1 MTDIENPVN
10 DRNQPFSIRIAIP
23 NKGRISIPIRDLIDK
38 SGLGIIDNGD
48 RTLIARTRD
57 PHVEILYA
65 RPIDIPE
72 YVASGVADLGITG
85 HDMVIER
92 GSHVIELLN
101 LGFGNASVVL
111 AIPDDSLYTSPHDLD
126 GKRVSTEFPAIT
138 RKYFKK
144 IGVKPV
150 IVPVGGA
157 CEATPSLG
165 ISDAIVDIS
174 SSGTTLRQNHLQIID
189 TVLTTSTY
197 LIANPKSC
205 IDKKEKIDELHLAL
219 ESVINARGKC
229 YLMMNVIRSS
239 VNDIRTIIPGMGGPT
254 IMEVA
259 SSSDMV
265 AIHAVVDEEK
275 VYQLINR
282 LKQAGARDILVTNI
296 ERLIR

>member
-1 MTDIENPVN
+1 MTDKNNPDS
-10 DRNQPFSIRIAIP
+10 DRKQIFSIRIAIP
-23 NKGRISIPIRDLIDK
+23 NKGRISVPIRDLIER

-57 PHVEILYA
+57 PYVEILYA

-85 HDMVIER
+85 HDMVVER
-92 GSHVIELLN
+92 GSSVTELLN

-111 AIPDDSLYTSPHDLD
+111 AVPDDSSWTSPKDLD
-126 GKRVSTEFPAIT
+126 AKRVSTEFPAIT

-174 SSGTTLRQNHLQIID
+174 SSGTTLRQNHLKIID
-189 TVLTTSTY
+189 TVLKTSTY
-197 LIANPKSC
+197 LIANSQSC
-205 IDKKEKIDELHLAL
+205 IDKKEKINEINLAL
-219 ESVINARGKC
+219 ESVINAQGKC
-229 YLMMNVIRSS
+229 YLMMNVKRTSID
-239 VNDIRTIIPGMGGPT
+239 NIRTIIPGMGGPT

-259 SSSDMV
+259 SSTDMV
-265 AIHAVVDEEK
+265 AVHAVVDEDK

-282 LKQAGARDILVTNI
+282 LKLAGARDILVMNI